1 MGTHPIFESDFDCL
15 TDLLKMTLGSR
26 ISQFQIS
33 IFDKLKYMRG
43 LQGVRRLDRNISLLG
58 ERHSWSSLGST
69 ELSKLTVL
77 YETKVNPFILNQAH
91 PYFYHIMLAAGG
103 FILIKIY
110 DNMAYVAELSEKS
123 EPKSEDDR
131 LLNI

>member
-1 MGTHPIFESDFDCL
+1 M
-15 TDLLKMTLGSR
+15 
-26 ISQFQIS
+26 
-33 IFDKLKYMRG
+33 
-43 LQGVRRLDRNISLLG
+43 RRLDRNISLLG

-103 FILIKIY
+103 FILIKLY
-110 DNMAYVAELSEKS
+110 DNLTRLAELNEKVWVCS
-123 EPKSEDDR
+123 VVPVKKYR
-131 LLNI
+131 GYHYLQTLIKV

>member
-1 MGTHPIFESDFDCL
+1 M
-15 TDLLKMTLGSR
+15 
-26 ISQFQIS
+26 
-33 IFDKLKYMRG
+33 
-43 LQGVRRLDRNISLLG
+43 RRLDRNISLLG

-103 FILIKIY
+103 FILFKID
-110 DNMAYVAELSEKS
+110 DNSTRLSQFNISLYEKVWVCS
-123 EPKSEDDR
+123 VVPVQKYR
-131 LLNI
+131 GYHYLQTLTKV